1 MENKMLV
8 TQALDER
15 DLLVKKINDKINKAS
30 FVDTIKKNEE
40 KVMGKHILK
49 NDFMEQAKSSYQQII
64 DLIARFQKLDE
75 AIITSNA
82 NTFVQTSYGQI
93 SVASA
98 ISIRNR
104 LRENSTY
111 GLSAD
116 FEMNLCLSMDEEYA
130 GKLQIANQKNRDL
143 EQTAEEM
150 RLSILGRD
158 NKVKDTKP
166 LEVVDV
172 YIKENTTEIVDV
184 LNVRKKVEELTE
196 KRRKLMS
203 ELDTQIKVSNA
214 TTFVEIS

>member
-1 MENKMLV
+1 MLV

-116 FEMNLCLSMDEEYA
+116 FEMNLCLSMEEEYA

>member
-30 FVDTIKKNEE
+30 FVDIIKKNEE

-49 NDFMEQAKSSYQQII
+49 NDFMEQAKASYQQII

-104 LRENSTY
+104 LRNTSTY

-116 FEMNLCLSMDEEYA
+116 FEMNLCLSMEEEYA
-130 GKLQIANQKNRDL
+130 GKLQIANQKNRGL

-184 LNVRKKVEELTE
+184 LNIQKIVDELTE
-196 KRRKLMS
+196 KRRKIMS